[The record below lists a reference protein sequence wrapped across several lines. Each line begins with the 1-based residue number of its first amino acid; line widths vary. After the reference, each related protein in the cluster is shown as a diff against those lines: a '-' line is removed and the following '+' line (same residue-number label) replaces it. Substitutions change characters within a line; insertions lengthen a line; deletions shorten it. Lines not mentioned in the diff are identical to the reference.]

1 MKVIANNKKA
11 RHDYFI
17 EETFEA
23 GLVLQ
28 GTEIKSIRL
37 GKVNLKDSFCFI
49 KGNEIF
55 VNNMHV
61 SKYEQ
66 GNRFNHEPTRRRKLL
81 LNKREITK
89 LEQKKNRDGYTIVP
103 LRLYLKDGFAKL
115 EIGLAKGKKNHDKRH
130 VEKERDAKRQI
141 EKAFKATTR

>member
-11 RHDYFI
+11 YHDYFI

-28 GTEIKSIRL
+28 GTEIKSIRQ

-49 KGNEIF
+49 KDFEIF
-55 VNNMHV
+55 VNNMHI

-81 LNKREITK
+81 LNKREILK

-103 LRLYLKDGFAKL
+103 LKLYLKDGFAKL
-115 EIGLAKGKKNHDKRH
+115 EIGLGKGKKHHDKRH
-130 VEKERDAKRQI
+130 VEKEKDAKRQI
-141 EKAFKATTR
+141 EKAFKANNR